1 MNPIDHVAIIMDG
14 NGRWGLKYK
23 KSRNAG
29 HKAGLITVEKII
41 KETIKNNIK
50 FITLYAFSTENWK
63 RPKKEINYLFNLL
76 ENFLVNKIE
85 DLHKQN
91 ISLGIVVAY
100 GQILKKD
107 ILEIPKY
114 GWINIHYSL
123 LPKLRG
129 AAPIQRAIM
138 ENETSTGISIM
149 KINEGL
155 DSGPICNQYSVNIL
169 ENENSEDLSQRLSNL
184 ASEKILQNIDD
195 IFDNKAHFK
204 EQDHSKS
211 TYAKKIKKE
220 EGKINWED
228 SNLKIIGKINGLYP
242 NPGGWFEFKGE
253 RYKILKA
260 EKSILSGKSGY
271 VLSDNFEIGCGENSI
286 KIIEIQRQGK
296 TVQKTKEF
304 LRGSQITK
312 GTDLN

>member
-1 MNPIDHVAIIMDG
+1 MGSEMCIRDS
-14 NGRWGLKYK
+14 LQSK
-23 KSRNAG
+23 
-29 HKAGLITVEKII
+29 
-41 KETIKNNIK
+41 
-50 FITLYAFSTENWK
+50 
-63 RPKKEINYLFNLL
+63 
-76 ENFLVNKIE
+76 
-85 DLHKQN
+85 N

-100 GQILKKD
+100 GQILKKN
-107 ILEIPKY
+107 ILDIPKY

-138 ENETSTGISIM
+138 NNEIKTGISIM
-149 KINEGL
+149 KMNEGL
-155 DSGPICNQYSVNIL
+155 DTGPICNQYSVNIL
-169 ENENSEDLSQRLSNL
+169 ENENSEDLGQRLTNL

-195 IFDNKAHFK
+195 IFENKTSFK
-204 EQDHSKS
+204 DQDHTQS